1 MRNNL
6 GFFWQCMLFVCNAQV
21 IVWNN
26 FLYFQG
32 PKAAPRMKPGK
43 NSPKKKTK
51 KTKKNKIN
59 KKKKPWQKRENV
71 SDLVAIGFDLTSDCL
86 RGWRGFFFRPITER
100 SKARALQ
107 LRSVSNTQWKL
118 AFVWFKSLPKDF
130 LEFQKLPLWFRR
142 TMHCQRNSCL
152 FHPASWS
159 WSRKNTPMAGG
170 KVNYR
175 YRDYTYSMYFLFFVY
190 VMSRGGLMIMSLYF
204 RLETLSSRLNEVIVF
219 SLIANLSATT
229 QCS

>member
-1 MRNNL
+1 MT
-6 GFFWQCMLFVCNAQV
+6 
-21 IVWNN
+21 
-26 FLYFQG
+26 
-32 PKAAPRMKPGK
+32 
-43 NSPKKKTK
+43 KTG
-51 KTKKNKIN
+51 
-59 KKKKPWQKRENV
+59 KREWP
-71 SDLVAIGFDLTSDCL
+71 SRDWFWFDIWLFKRVA
-86 RGWRGFFFRPITER
+86 WFFFRPITER

-219 SLIANLSATT
+219 SLIANLSTTT

>member
-1 MRNNL
+1 
-6 GFFWQCMLFVCNAQV
+6 
-21 IVWNN
+21 
-26 FLYFQG
+26 
-32 PKAAPRMKPGK
+32 MKPGK

-51 KTKKNKIN
+51 KTKK
-59 KKKKPWQKRENV
+59 KPWEKRENV
-71 SDLVAIGFDLTSDCL
+71 SDLVAIGFDLTSDWL
-86 RGWRGFFFRPITER
+86 RGWHGFFFRPITER

-107 LRSVSNTQWKL
+107 LRSVSNTQWKR
-118 AFVWFKSLPKDF
+118 AFVWFESLPKDF

-175 YRDYTYSMYFLFFVY
+175 YRDYTYSMYFLFFYLCHVA
-190 VMSRGGLMIMSLYF
+190 R
-204 RLETLSSRLNEVIVF
+204 RLNDNVA
-219 SLIANLSATT
+219 LL
-229 QCS
+229 

>member
-1 MRNNL
+1 MR
-6 GFFWQCMLFVCNAQV
+6 
-21 IVWNN
+21 
-26 FLYFQG
+26 
-32 PKAAPRMKPGK
+32 
-43 NSPKKKTK
+43 KTG
-51 KTKKNKIN
+51 
-59 KKKKPWQKRENV
+59 KREWSSRDWFWFDV
-71 SDLVAIGFDLTSDCL
+71 WLVKRVA
-86 RGWRGFFFRPITER
+86 WFFFDQSQSEVKPEHCNYGLFPTLNENLLLCDL
-100 SKARALQ
+100 K
-107 LRSVSNTQWKL
+107 VY
-118 AFVWFKSLPKDF
+118 PKDF

-175 YRDYTYSMYFLFFVY
+175 YRDYTYSMYFLFFIY

-219 SLIANLSATT
+219 SLIANLSTTT